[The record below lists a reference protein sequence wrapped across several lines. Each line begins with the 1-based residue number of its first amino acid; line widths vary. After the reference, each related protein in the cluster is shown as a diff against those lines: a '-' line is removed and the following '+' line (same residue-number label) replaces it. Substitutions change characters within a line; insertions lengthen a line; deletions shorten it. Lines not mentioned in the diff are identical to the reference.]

1 VVPRDDGK
9 NRPKEQGER
18 KGEEA
23 PGENGSAKR
32 AGKKPPKRENAGKAQ
47 AISLRTDLM
56 N

>member
-1 VVPRDDGK
+1 MDIGIQAIVKVRVVPRDDGK

-32 AGKKPPKRENAGKAQ
+32 AG
-47 AISLRTDLM
+47 
-56 N
+56 